1 MVTKL
6 QKAVDA
12 AVWEA
17 NVGRVAQ
24 SPTLQREVLRKGF
37 FIDSEAIHA
46 RRIKDGEPVG
56 ENWLKGKNKK
66 ALIKDHGLTEKDF
79 EKYT

>member
-1 MVTKL
+1 MAKKIKT
-6 QKAVDA
+6 AVDA

-24 SPTLQREVLRKGF
+24 SPTLQREVLRKGY

-56 ENWLKGKNKK
+56 ENWLKGKNKE
-66 ALIKDHGLTEKDF
+66 ALIKNHGLTEKDF

>member
-1 MVTKL
+1 MKKI

-24 SPTLQREVLRKGF
+24 SPTLQRDILRKGY

-46 RRIKDGEPVG
+46 TKIKNGEVVG
-56 ENWLKGKNKK
+56 EYWLKGKNKK
-66 ALIKDHGLTEKDF
+66 TLIKDHGLTEKDF
-79 EKYT
+79 KKYT

>member
-1 MVTKL
+1 MAKKIKT
-6 QKAVDA
+6 AVDA

-24 SPTLQREVLRKGF
+24 SPTLQREVLRKGY

-46 RRIKDGEPVG
+46 TRIKNGEVVG

-66 ALIKDHGLTEKDF
+66 ILIEDHGLTEKDF

>member
-1 MVTKL
+1 MKKIN
-6 QKAVDA
+6 KAIDA
-12 AVWEA
+12 AMWEA

-24 SPTLQREVLRKGF
+24 SPTLQREVLRKGY

-46 RRIKDGEPVG
+46 ERIKQGETVG

-66 ALIKDHGLTEKDF
+66 ALIKDHGLTEEDF
-79 EKYT
+79 KKYT

>member
-1 MVTKL
+1 MAKKIKT
-6 QKAVDA
+6 AVDA

-24 SPTLQREVLRKGF
+24 SPTLQREVLRKGY

-56 ENWLKGKNKK
+56 ESWLKGKNKK
-66 ALIKDHGLTEKDF
+66 ALIKNHGLTEKDF

>member
-12 AVWEA
+12 AIWEA

-24 SPTLQREVLRKGF
+24 SPTLQREVLRKGY

-46 RRIKDGEPVG
+46 TRIKNGEVVG
-56 ENWLKGKNKK
+56 ENWLKGKNKE
-66 ALIKDHGLTEKDF
+66 ALIRDHGLTEEDF
-79 EKYT
+79 KKYT

>member
-1 MVTKL
+1 MVMKL

-24 SPTLQREVLRKGF
+24 SPTLQREVLRKGY

-46 RRIKDGEPVG
+46 QRIKDGQTVG
-56 ENWLKGKNKK
+56 EYWLKGKNKE